1 MAIFYVAIVRE
12 WEGHSLDEVQDAAD
26 FVEDGYEG
34 NASVFAS
41 ESAVAAAAMV
51 LFDVACGTET
61 PLEEVYA
68 IIRTAQAQ
76 HRIDHAAREQS
87 NPN

>member
-1 MAIFYVAIVRE
+1 MTRCRI
-12 WEGHSLDEVQDAAD
+12 AAD

-41 ESAVAAAAMV
+41 EDAVAAAAMV
-51 LFDVACGTET
+51 LWDVACGTQT
-61 PLEEVYA
+61 PLEDVQGILRA
-68 IIRTAQAQ
+68 AQLQ
-76 HRIDHAAREQS
+76 HAHDHAAREQQ